1 MNILERFKKS
11 FEKKSFVE
19 LTIQFQPINTTV
31 LTNINRVMPR
41 GKINHHVISF
51 SFGSRDR
58 ILDIR
63 QSDNRT
69 SLVQELNLAN
79 CFENFRRKSVFAR
92 KWVYPYQPRETFTPT
107 DPMILTRPL

>member
-69 SLVQELNLAN
+69 SLVQELNLAD
-79 CFENFRRKSVFAR
+79 CFEKFRRKSVLSGNGFI
-92 KWVYPYQPRETFTPT
+92 PT
-107 DPMILTRPL
+107 NPGKLLPQRTL

>member
-1 MNILERFKKS
+1 
-11 FEKKSFVE
+11 
-19 LTIQFQPINTTV
+19 
-31 LTNINRVMPR
+31 MPR

-51 SFGSRDR
+51 LFGSRDR

-69 SLVQELNLAN
+69 SLVQELNMAD
-79 CFENFRRKSVFAR
+79 CFEKFRRKSVFVR

>member
-1 MNILERFKKS
+1 MKKS
-11 FEKKSFVE
+11 FEE

-41 GKINHHVISF
+41 GKINLHVISF
-51 SFGSRDR
+51 LIGSRDR

-69 SLVQELNLAN
+69 STVRNELG
-79 CFENFRRKSVFAR
+79 RKA
-92 KWVYPYQPRETFTPT
+92 
-107 DPMILTRPL
+107 